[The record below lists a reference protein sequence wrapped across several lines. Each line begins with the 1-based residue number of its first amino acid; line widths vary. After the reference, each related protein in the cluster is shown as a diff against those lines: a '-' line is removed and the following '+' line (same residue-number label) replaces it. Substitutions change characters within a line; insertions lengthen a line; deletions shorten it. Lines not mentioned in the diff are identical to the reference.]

1 MSKNMIYTIIA
12 LVVVLILWTAWG
24 YFSSRVEQADYTVS
38 KKMNGYEIRQ
48 YPSHV
53 VAQTKVKGSYRE
65 SMNSGFTILA
75 GYIFGGN
82 VKKEGIAM
90 TAPVT
95 EQKTV
100 SENIAMTTPVLVD
113 IEGEE
118 RVISFSMPRS
128 YTVETLP
135 IPNDNRV
142 KIVEVPTQKIAVIK
156 FSGYR
161 TDNKIKKMKKILMTK
176 LSEDKVEIIGTPIY
190 AGYNGPG
197 TPPWMTRNEVMVE
210 IK

>member
-1 MSKNMIYTIIA
+1 MIYAIIA
-12 LVVVLILWTAWG
+12 LVVILLLWTAWG
-24 YFSSRVEQADYTVS
+24 FFSSRVEQADYTVS

-48 YPSHV
+48 YPSHL
-53 VAQTKVKGSYRE
+53 VAQTKIKGSYRE

-95 EQKTV
+95 EQKAV
-100 SENIAMTTPVLVD
+100 SENIAMTTPVLVG

-128 YTVETLP
+128 YTLETLP

-142 KIVEVPTQKIAVIK
+142 KIVEVPPQKIAAIV

-161 TDNKIKKMKKILMTK
+161 TDDKIEKMKKLLLTK
-176 LSEDKVEIIGTPIY
+176 LNEDKVEVVGMPIY